1 MGRIFYGVNGNV
13 IELKGQTKTITPTS
27 SQQVVTPDSGYNGLT
42 EVRINAIPS
51 PMLQNK
57 SVEITENG
65 TTNVAPDTGYDGLS
79 SVAITTNV
87 QTPSEYNAK
96 MMTPF
101 IGGSITSSRCKALTY
116 LKDLGTIDMSVFT
129 GNYKSY
135 ADGFFAECY
144 NLKSVILTNTSNM
157 TSIAGMF
164 LNCWELE
171 NAPLFD
177 TTRAINISSMF
188 SGCSKLKNVP
198 VYITSSVTNMQNMFL
213 YCTLLTN
220 ESLNNIMQMCINT
233 TSAYTKTKTLK
244 YIGLTQAQATTCQS
258 LSNWD
263 AFVAA
268 GWSSGY

>member
-1 MGRIFYGVNGNV
+1 VNGNV

-65 TTNVAPDTGYDGLS
+65 TTNVTPDTGYDGLS
-79 SVAITTNV
+79 SVAITANV

-101 IGGSITSSRCKALTY
+101 IGGSINSSRCKALTY
-116 LKDLGTIDMSVFT
+116 LKDLGTIDMSVFK
-129 GNYKSY
+129 GSYKSY
-135 ADGFFAECY
+135 ANDFFAECY
-144 NLKSVILTNTSNM
+144 NLKSVTLTNTSNM
-157 TSIAGMF
+157 TYVANMF
-164 LNCWELE
+164 FNCWELE

-177 TTRAINISSMF
+177 TTGATNMSTMF

-198 VYITSSVTNMQNMFL
+198 IYITSAATNMQNMFL
-213 YCTLLTN
+213 NCTMLTS

-233 TSAYTKTKTLK
+233 TSAYTKTKTLR
-244 YIGLTQAQATTCQS
+244 YLGLSSAQATTCQS

-268 GWSSGY
+268 GWTSGY

>member
-1 MGRIFYGVNGNV
+1 MNGNV
-13 IELKGQTKTITPTS
+13 IELKGQTKTITPIS

-79 SVAITTNV
+79 SIEVTTNV
-87 QTPSEYNAK
+87 QASSEYNAK

-101 IGGSITSSRCKALTY
+101 INSSINSSRCKALTY
-116 LKDLGTIDMSVFT
+116 LKDLGTIDMSVIT
-129 GNYKSY
+129 GNYKGY
-135 ADGFFAECY
+135 ASGFFADCY
-144 NLKSVILTNTSNM
+144 SLKSVTLTNTSNM
-157 TSIAGMF
+157 TYITDLFS
-164 LNCWELE
+164 NCWDLE

-177 TTRAINISSMF
+177 TTAATNMSTMF
-188 SGCSKLKNVP
+188 SGCIKLKNVP
-198 VYITSSVTNMQNMFL
+198 IYITSSVTNMQNMFL
-213 YCTLLTN
+213 NCTLLTS

-233 TSAYTKTKTLK
+233 TSAYTKTKTLR
-244 YIGLTQAQATTCQS
+244 YLGLSSAQATTCQS
-258 LSNWD
+258 LSNWN